1 MDPYTSISVL
11 SSAEFGFAT
20 LLLQL
25 LSAFFCALYLQALTS
40 FFIAQLASPAV
51 FLLLSHLL

>member
-11 SSAEFGFAT
+11 SSAEFGSAT

-25 LSAFFCALYLQALTS
+25 LSAFFCVLYLQALTS